1 MQKQRKPQQRV
12 KLVATV
18 QASSGVFP
26 GLELADLLEGY
37 ARFVRQSTYTGELD
51 VQGTFLNMKGGVVWE
66 HEDTT
71 DVSTRRES
79 KGSEEG

>member
-51 VQGTFLNMKGGVVWE
+51 VLGTFLNMKGGVTWE
-66 HEDTT
+66 HEDIA
-71 DVSTRRES
+71 DGES
-79 KGSEEG
+79 KSSEEG